1 MKIETLFLSFLLF
14 YGSTFAQSTFPYDRQ
29 WGTYVGGAG
38 TILSD
43 SYFNETS
50 FFKDSQ
56 NNYYVSGKTDVV
68 PAYSSVYY
76 NQFVTGGGGAF
87 IAGNS
92 SNFYSGKFS
101 NDAQMLKG
109 EYSGISG
116 SFTKML
122 GVDNVDNH
130 YILKV
135 QPGSIPNLSTP
146 GTWLSQSTGV
156 PGSTTYTLSKY
167 SSSQNL
173 LWTTYL
179 PTNSGEQIALRFDES
194 QNVYITGYTY
204 QSIDGISTPGV
215 YQENFIPYVSGGQN
229 FGNSFIVKLNSNGS
243 KLWGSYSVVSVF
255 DFEVYDGNI
264 YTFGEYR
271 TGMPAGLTTAGTF
284 QHDVPG
290 TQVLSKFN
298 AATGQ
303 RVWGSFY
310 GSPIL
315 SSYVGLGICDIEVNE
330 TGLYVSGQSED
341 GANPGY
347 HSTSG
352 AFKPQLTGSGDL
364 FISKFNLNGIRI
376 WSTYFGSSGYDIPLA
391 NGNLSVL
398 GNKIVIT
405 GNQYGTADNLS
416 TPGAFLTSPPNSPA
430 GINMF
435 FTEFDENGTR
445 KWTSYFGGPGGNT
458 FEEQLSPKLLSDGS
472 LILWGLTGSPTGI
485 GTEGAAFQYMLSP
498 APPNPFGYIAKFVLK
513 SPLSTIESAK
523 HSEIQLFDNPN
534 NGNFSVVGNILE
546 KQKSLITIFDMTGK
560 QIYSSSINKKK
571 VTQFILADKL
581 IHGVY
586 LLKITTENGDEMK
599 TFKMI
604 IR

>member
-1 MKIETLFLSFLLF
+1 MKITTLFFSFFLF
-14 YGSTFAQSTFPYDRQ
+14 YCNIFGQSAFPYNRQ

-43 SYFNETS
+43 SFYNETS

-56 NNYYVSGKTDVV
+56 NNYYVNGKTDVV
-68 PAYSSVYY
+68 PGYNSAYY
-76 NQFVTGGGGAF
+76 NQFVNGGGGSF
-87 IAGNS
+87 LPGNS

-101 NDAQMLKG
+101 NNGQMLKG
-109 EYSGISG
+109 DYSGISG
-116 SFTKML
+116 SFIKML
-122 GVDNVDNH
+122 GVDDADNH

-146 GTWLSQSTGV
+146 GTWLSQITGV
-156 PGSTTYTLSKY
+156 SSSTTYTLSKY
-167 SSSQNL
+167 DSAQNL

-179 PTNSGEQIALRFDES
+179 PNNSTEQIALRIDES

-204 QSIDGISTPGV
+204 QSINGISTPGV

-229 FGNSFIVKLNSNGS
+229 FGNSFIVKLNSSGS
-243 KLWGSYSVVSVF
+243 KLWGTYSVVSVF

-271 TGMPAGLTTAGTF
+271 TGMPGGMTTAGTF
-284 QHDVPG
+284 QYDVLG
-290 TQVLSKFN
+290 TQILLKFN
-298 AATGQ
+298 ATTGQ

-330 TGLYVSGQSED
+330 SGIYVSGQSED
-341 GANPGY
+341 SANPNY
-347 HSTSG
+347 YATSG
-352 AFKPQLTGSGDL
+352 AFKTQLTGSGDL
-364 FISKFNLNGIRI
+364 FLSKFSFNGNRI
-376 WSTYFGSSGYDIPLA
+376 WSTYFGSNGYDIPLA
-391 NGNLSVL
+391 NGNLSIL
-398 GNKIVIT
+398 GNKIIMT
-405 GNQYGTADNLS
+405 GNQYGTSDNLS
-416 TPGAFLTSPPNSPA
+416 TPGAFLTSPPNSPS

-435 FTEFDENGTR
+435 FTEFDQNGTR
-445 KWTSYFGGPGGNT
+445 NWTSYFGGPGGNT
-458 FEEQLSPKLLSDGS
+458 FEEQLNPELLPDGS

-498 APPNPFGYIAKFVLK
+498 SPPHPFGYIAKFVLK
-513 SPLSTIESAK
+513 NPLSTTESDK

-534 NGNFSVVGNILE
+534 NGNFSLIGNVLE

-581 IHGVY
+581 IQGVY
-586 LLKITTENGDEMK
+586 LLKVSTEKGDEMK
-599 TFKMI
+599 IFKMI
-604 IR
+604 VR